1 MEGAEEEGGG
11 RREITGVGRSF
22 AGVEEVGGGA
32 VAADL
37 ATAVARVWPRRWR
50 TAVIDGGGKGEG
62 AGWAAAGA
70 GGGAGR
76 RWRRL
81 GVARGLGP

>member
-1 MEGAEEEGGG
+1 M
-11 RREITGVGRSF
+11 
-22 AGVEEVGGGA
+22 
-32 VAADL
+32 AADL

-76 RWRRL
+76 RPEQ
-81 GVARGLGP
+81 VAALDGGGGGLASRAGFTP